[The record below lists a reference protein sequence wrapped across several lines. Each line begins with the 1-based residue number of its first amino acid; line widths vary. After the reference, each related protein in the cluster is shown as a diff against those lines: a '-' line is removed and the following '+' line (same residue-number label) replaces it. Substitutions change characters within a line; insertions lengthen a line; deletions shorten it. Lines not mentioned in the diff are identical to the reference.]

1 MYDWA
6 FELWI
11 CMGGEKWQYF
21 PPRAEREGG
30 KEREVGSARARES
43 AYARGRKTR
52 RAKQAGH
59 VYEKK
64 SDRFN
69 AVAAV
74 RCLLIVEFQQ
84 FHFLI
89 VLFLGTFVEGF
100 GDLLLKVYHCC
111 CCCCWGRFR
120 QVFYSFW
127 LVFEILIA
135 FFFLCSLASVLSLS
149 AIVCSSTSYVVL
161 ILSCVRI
168 FVS

>member
-21 PPRAEREGG
+21 RPRAEREGW
-30 KEREVGSARARES
+30 REGGSARARER
-43 AYARGRKTR
+43 AHARGRKTR

-74 RCLLIVEFQQ
+74 RCLLIVEFKQ

-89 VLFLGTFVEGF
+89 DLFLGTFSEGF
-100 GDLLLKVYHCC
+100 GDLLLEVYHCCC
-111 CCCCWGRFR
+111 CCCCWGRFCE
-120 QVFYSFW
+120 VFYSFC
-127 LVFEILIA
+127 LVFNILIA
-135 FFFLCSLASVLSLS
+135 SFFLCSVASVPSLS
-149 AIVCSSTSYVVL
+149 AIVCSSTSFVVL

>member
-1 MYDWA
+1 MA
-6 FELWI
+6 KS
-11 CMGGEKWQYF
+11 GNTSHRA
-21 PPRAEREGG
+21 PRGREG
-30 KEREVGSARARES
+30 EREVGSARARES

-111 CCCCWGRFR
+111 CCWGRFR